1 MQIKINGIVVI
12 SSNERMELVRS
23 LKTEIDK
30 LVKEGFST
38 TENLLN
44 QTLEFADVAK
54 LNALIRKAASGG
66 EVIYMEPIPPRK
78 GDVLRI
84 EIA

>member
-1 MQIKINGIVVI
+1 MQVKINGIVVI

-23 LKTEIDK
+23 LKSEIDK
-30 LVKEGFST
+30 LIKGGFST

-44 QTLEFADVAK
+44 QTFEFADIAK
-54 LNALIRKAASGG
+54 LNAMVKKAASGG

>member
-1 MQIKINGIVVI
+1 MRIKINGIVVA

-30 LVKEGFST
+30 LIREGFST

-44 QTLEFADVAK
+44 QTLEFADMAK
-54 LNALIRKAASGG
+54 LNALVKKAASGG
-66 EVIYMEPIPPRK
+66 EAIYMEPMPPMK
-78 GDVLRI
+78 GDAIRI

>member
-1 MQIKINGIVVI
+1 MQVKINGIVVI

-23 LKTEIDK
+23 LKAEIDK
-30 LVKEGFST
+30 LIEGGFST

-44 QTLEFADVAK
+44 QTLEFADIAK
-54 LNALIRKAASGG
+54 LNALASSG

-78 GDVLRI
+78 GDALRI

>member
-1 MQIKINGIVVI
+1 MQVKINGIVVI

-23 LKTEIDK
+23 LKAEIDK
-30 LVKEGFST
+30 LIEGGFST

-44 QTLEFADVAK
+44 QTFEFADIAK
-54 LNALIRKAASGG
+54 LNALVKKAASSG